1 MRPLCPLLL
10 ALCLVTPVHAQQV
23 YKWVDAQ
30 GRTHYSQNK
39 DDAANAKAKVD
50 EMTIKLPPQEAPP
63 PTRVRP
69 VAPDKASQPA
79 AKPRNTATRPGDQA
93 PAEKPGWEYS
103 DKRPETNESRCAL
116 ARAIVEGRAERSNSQ
131 YKTDQHDRDV
141 AQNDIKAF
149 CR

>member
-1 MRPLCPLLL
+1 MRPIRPLLL
-10 ALCLVTPVHAQQV
+10 ALCLVSAAHAQQV

-39 DDAANAKAKVD
+39 DEAAAAQAKVD

-63 PTRVRP
+63 AKARP
-69 VAPDKASQPA
+69 ASPAAKTEPAARPSQPA
-79 AKPRNTATRPGDQA
+79 SRPGTTA
-93 PAEKPGWEYS
+93 PAVKPGWEYS
-103 DKRPETNESRCAL
+103 DKKPETDQSRCAM
-116 ARAIVEGRAERSNSQ
+116 ARDIAEGKVQRAGGG
-131 YKTDQHDRDV
+131 KIDQHDLDV